1 MVKSANPKDL
11 TKEAIKEYIE
21 RIQKSGKLKLVT
33 QQTYNKEI
41 IEQKKNVVLTLVDE
55 SVPKPENKKLLT
67 MMKNLAKKYNPDEY
81 NIFFYYMD
89 ISQNLP
95 LDIDIKN
102 EVLPITLL
110 YKKTGNKQLIVKIEY
125 RDFENLTEEIIE
137 KQLYE
142 TLYKEINGEEL

>member
-1 MVKSANPKDL
+1 
-11 TKEAIKEYIE
+11 
-21 RIQKSGKLKLVT
+21 
-33 QQTYNKEI
+33 
-41 IEQKKNVVLTLVDE
+41 
-55 SVPKPENKKLLT
+55 
-67 MMKNLAKKYNPDEY
+67 MKNLAKKYNPDEY

-110 YKKTGNKQLIVKIEY
+110 YKKTGKKQLIVKIEY

-142 TLYKEINGEEL
+142 TLYKEVNGEEL